1 MDNAYQ
7 AISSSKIPHDR
18 NIWAFAC
25 RALLV
30 FSLVV
35 GLTVVLAPTASA
47 VEPSPDENEDNEP
60 DPKARPRMLQKFDE
74 RGFAGA
80 THIKDHP
87 KAQQMLNGIV
97 QGLMRKEINVSLLGG
112 EKYMVNKC
120 LGIKASAGEFN
131 LKLANPKVGFEG
143 TGVTTTF
150 AIDRISMNG
159 LSVRIRPNVTNPL
172 KLCKFSKRRS
182 VGGAAKNVRLEL
194 KFDPLLDVRQCK
206 VGNIGKIHAKV
217 RIGGLNLKPLQNNL
231 DEVAKN
237 MLEDSLTYV
246 FENMWSG
253 AGTDQVIRTIN
264 DVLELDCPAKKG
276 RIN

>member
-1 MDNAYQ
+1 M
-7 AISSSKIPHDR
+7 
-18 NIWAFAC
+18 C

-30 FSLVV
+30 LSLIV
-35 GLTVVLAPTASA
+35 GLAVVLAPTAPA
-47 VEPSPDENEDNEP
+47 VEPTPDENEDNEP
-60 DPKARPRMLQKFDE
+60 DPKARPRMLPKFDD
-74 RGFAGA
+74 RGFPGA

-120 LGIKASAGEFN
+120 LGIKVSAGEFN
-131 LKLANPKVGFEG
+131 LKLANPKVRFEG

-150 AIDRISMNG
+150 AIDRVSMNG
-159 LSVRIRPNVTNPL
+159 LSVRVRPNVTNPL

-253 AGTDQVIRTIN
+253 AGIDQVIRTIN
-264 DVLELDCPAKKG
+264 DILELDCPGKG